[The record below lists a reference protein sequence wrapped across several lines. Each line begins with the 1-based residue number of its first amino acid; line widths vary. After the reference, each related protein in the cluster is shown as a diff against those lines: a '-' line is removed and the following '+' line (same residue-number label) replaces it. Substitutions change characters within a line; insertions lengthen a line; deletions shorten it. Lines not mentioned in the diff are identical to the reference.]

1 MARISDEEL
10 AYEIATNRSY
20 LRALER
26 RLTRKNPEISVT
38 ANERYV
44 DNVPR
49 GEQASVGPL
58 CGRVG
63 LAGPDRDL
71 GVAFYIGTRY
81 LNSADWDYPVINWA
95 ARAAKVFFDPHT
107 TYKLDTD
114 VVVRRTLTARG
125 AEVVHASDD
134 WAVTVPADQSPFKAE
149 KLHVPPAPPR
159 RQAGR
164 PTGPTSSSART
175 AASPDHPAGQMP
187 RTRQATLTGP
197 APSPRTP
204 KTPRTPGT
212 PRKEP
217 PSPVSP
223 AARRAA
229 VAGEGTA
236 GRLPLPGKP
245 ADLATWQPDAP
256 LVIAFSEDSRADP
269 EGIAA
274 VRAVDM
280 VRHLAR
286 ERRRVLVV
294 TAWTNQLPKI
304 VGRVHTAAALV
315 GLPAADIPKILTI
328 VHDTEWLV
336 GVAGYPRFT
345 DTREPDALDVGLY
358 VKDIVEQAV
367 QICRRRLGWAQR
379 DVPLSAKLEVAYE
392 VIRMGGAPT
401 EPLKLGRYSAE
412 WIATLPPFRAAWGQ
426 LRYLALF
433 AQLVTLL
440 RTPDS
445 RRPYGHVIVHGEHE
459 LSGLSC
465 AVLRANN
472 PTAQWTVLTNLGG
485 PGSPTLD
492 RRRTIDMAERL
503 SVSDDLGTVEVIA
516 VRGARLIR
524 HTVALPPPKAAP
536 ATPPGVHDRAPDRQP
551 EPTEHRQRSA
561 SAAVDLENGMR
572 AVDAVRYALHAPR
585 TEAMTSVLAT
595 LQPDQYRLVTQP
607 PTMPLIIQGHP
618 GTGKTIIAVHRAGYL
633 VNEETTKKKG
643 RIPRVLLLGPT
654 EQYVR
659 HVSRTV
665 RELDPTGAITVKSL
679 PEWLAELAGLG
690 ATTVQPGE
698 GTAEDVGG
706 FIVALAKRAV
716 AECQNRPE
724 WKTSRPTDKVK
735 MAYEAIRS
743 NDPHGRP
750 PTSQTEQRWIEAL
763 PPFPKVWGKR
773 RYLPLLA
780 QLGLLLSEKRSRY
793 EHIVVDE
800 AQDVSELEWEIIQ
813 AHNASGRWTIVGDL
827 NQRRRLDI
835 GHLDWHELAKRLHI
849 LPDAQLFQ
857 PEIVERGYRS
867 TQPILD
873 FANRLLPPNENQPCS
888 LQTDGPEPSVIRAST
903 PGKRDL
909 RAVGEA
915 SRLLDSHPGG
925 TAAIITTDPD
935 AIDKLLLSN
944 GWRRTD
950 TAVGAGDWTM
960 EGRRLAIRTPDSAR
974 GVEFDGVVVVE
985 PRYFVRQEEFAGTL
999 YTSLT
1004 RANRELVV
1012 VHSKPLPEP
1021 LTRR

>member
-1 MARISDEEL
+1 MAKISDEEL

-26 RLTRKNPEISVT
+26 RLSRKNPEISVT

-49 GEQASVGPL
+49 GERASVGPL
-58 CGRVG
+58 YGRVG

-71 GVAFYIGTRY
+71 GLAFYIGTRY
-81 LNSADWDYPVINWA
+81 LNSTDWDYPVINWA
-95 ARAAKVFFDPHT
+95 ARTAKVFFDPHAAHE
-107 TYKLDTD
+107 LDTD

-134 WAVTVPADQSPFKAE
+134 WAVAVPADQSPFNPG
-149 KLHVPPAPPR
+149 KLQVPPAPPR
-159 RQAGR
+159 QQARR
-164 PTGPTSSSART
+164 PAGPTSSSART
-175 AASPDHPAGQMP
+175 TASTDHPAGQVS
-187 RTRQATLTGP
+187 RTRRATAP
-197 APSPRTP
+197 APVPG
-204 KTPRTPGT
+204 PGT
-212 PRKEP
+212 PGKEP
-217 PSPVSP
+217 PSPVAP

-229 VAGEGTA
+229 VADKGTA

-245 ADLATWQPDAP
+245 ADLATWQPNAP
-256 LVIAFSEDSRADP
+256 LVVALAEDSRADP

-280 VRHLAR
+280 VRYLAHN
-286 ERRRVLVV
+286 RRRVLIVS
-294 TAWTNQLPKI
+294 AWATPLPKI
-304 VGRVHTAAALV
+304 VRRIHSAAALV
-315 GLPAADIPKILTI
+315 GLPAADIPKIMT
-328 VHDTEWLV
+328 VVQDTDWLV
-336 GVAGYPRFT
+336 GVAKYPRFT
-345 DTREPDALDVGLY
+345 DTREPDALDVGRY
-358 VKDIVEQAV
+358 VKDIVEQSV
-367 QICRRRLGWAQR
+367 QICRRRLDWAQR
-379 DVPLSAKLEVAYE
+379 DVQLSAKLKVTYE
-392 VIRMGGAPT
+392 VIRMGGVPT
-401 EPLKLGRYSAE
+401 EPLKLGNYSAE
-412 WIATLPPFRAAWGQ
+412 WIATLPPFGAAWGQ

-433 AQLVTLL
+433 AQLVTSISG
-440 RTPDS
+440 PDN
-445 RRPYGHVIVHGEHE
+445 RRPYGHVIVHGEHD

-472 PTAQWTVLTNLGG
+472 PTAQWTVLTDLTG
-485 PGSPTLD
+485 PGSPTVD
-492 RRRTIDMAERL
+492 RRRAVGMVERL
-503 SVSDDLGTVEVIA
+503 GLSDGLGKVDVIA
-516 VRGARLIR
+516 VRGASLIR
-524 HTVALPPPKAAP
+524 HTVTLPRPKAAP
-536 ATPPGVHDRAPDRQP
+536 DTPPPVQDRAPERRSRPAEQ
-551 EPTEHRQRSA
+551 RQRSA
-561 SAAVDLENGMR
+561 SAAVHLENGMR

-633 VNEETTKKKG
+633 VNEETTKKG
-643 RIPRVLLLGPT
+643 GIPRVLLLGPT

-665 RELDPTGAITVKSL
+665 RELDPTGTISVKSL

-690 ATTVQPGE
+690 STTVQLGE

-706 FIVALAKRAV
+706 FIVALAKHAV
-716 AECQNRPE
+716 LEGQDRPG
-724 WKTSRPTDKVK
+724 WQASRLTDKVK
-735 MAYEAIRS
+735 MTYEAIRS
-743 NDPHGRP
+743 STDPHRRP
-750 PTSQTEQRWIEAL
+750 PTSETERRWVEAL
-763 PPFPKVWGKR
+763 PPFPKAWGKR
-773 RYLPLLA
+773 RYLPLFA

-793 EHIVVDE
+793 DHVVVDE
-800 AQDVSELEWEIIQ
+800 AQDVSELEWEIVR
-813 AHNASGRWTIVGDL
+813 AHNAGGRWTIVGDL

-835 GHLDWHELAKRLHI
+835 NHLDWHELAKRLHV

-857 PEIVERGYRS
+857 PEVVERGYRS

-873 FANRLLPPNENQPCS
+873 YANRLLPPNDNQPCS
-888 LQTDGPEPSVIRAST
+888 LQTEGPEPSVIRAST

-935 AIDKLLLSN
+935 AIDKLLLGN

-950 TAVGAGDWTM
+950 TTAGAGDWTR
-960 EGRRLAIRTPDSAR
+960 EGRRLAVRTPDSAR

-1021 LTRR
+1021 LTQR

>member
-1 MARISDEEL
+1 M
-10 AYEIATNRSY
+10 
-20 LRALER
+20 ER
-26 RLTRKNPEISVT
+26 RLARKNPEISVT

-49 GEQASVGPL
+49 GERASVGPL
-58 CGRVG
+58 YGRVG

-71 GVAFYIGTRY
+71 GIAFYVGTRY
-81 LNSADWDYPVINWA
+81 LSSADWDYPVINWA
-95 ARAAKVFFDPHT
+95 ARTARVFFDPNAAHE
-107 TYKLDTD
+107 LDTD
-114 VVVRRTLTARG
+114 VVVRRTLTARDV
-125 AEVVHASDD
+125 EVVHGSDD
-134 WAVTVPADQSPFKAE
+134 WAVAVPADQSPFKAG
-149 KLHVPPAPPR
+149 KLRVPLAPPR

-164 PTGPTSSSART
+164 PAGSTSSSART
-175 AASPDHPAGQMP
+175 AAPQDHPAEQVP
-187 RTRQATLTGP
+187 KARQTTPPGP
-197 APSPRTP
+197 S
-204 KTPRTPGT
+204 T

-217 PSPVSP
+217 PLPVAP
-223 AARRAA
+223 TARRAA
-229 VAGEGTA
+229 VARKGTA
-236 GRLPLPGKP
+236 GRLPLPDKP

-256 LVIAFSEDSRADP
+256 LVVAFSEDSRADP

-286 ERRRVLVV
+286 ERRRVLIVS
-294 TAWTNQLPKI
+294 AWTTPLPKI
-304 VGRVHTAAALV
+304 VRRVHSAAALV
-315 GLPAADIPKILTI
+315 GLPAADIPKILSI
-328 VHDTEWLV
+328 VQETEWLV
-336 GVAGYPRFT
+336 GIAGYPRFT
-345 DTREPDALDVGLY
+345 NTREPDTLDVGRY

-367 QICRRRLGWAQR
+367 PICHRRLGWAQR
-379 DVPLSAKLEVAYE
+379 DVRLSAKLKVVYE
-392 VIRMGGAPT
+392 VIRMGGVPT

-412 WIATLPPFRAAWGQ
+412 WIATLPPFGAAWGQ

-433 AQLVTLL
+433 AQLVTSVKGA
-440 RTPDS
+440 DS
-445 RRPYGHVIVHGEHE
+445 QRPFGHVIVHGAHDFSS
-459 LSGLSC
+459 LSR

-472 PTAQWTVLTNLGG
+472 PTAQWTVLTELASA
-485 PGSPTLD
+485 GSPTID
-492 RRRTIDMAERL
+492 GRRLVGMVERL
-503 SVSDDLGTVEVIA
+503 GVTDNRGEVDVIA
-516 VRGARLIR
+516 VHRARLIR
-524 HTVALPPPKAAP
+524 HTVALPIPKAAP
-536 ATPPGVHDRAPDRQP
+536 ATPPGVNDRAPDGRPQ
-551 EPTEHRQRSA
+551 PTEHRQQSP

-633 VNEETTKKKG
+633 VNEETTKKG
-643 RIPRVLLLGPT
+643 QIPRVLLLGPT

-690 ATTVQPGE
+690 TTVQPGE
-698 GTAEDVGG
+698 GTADDVGG
-706 FIVALAKRAV
+706 FIVALAKHAV
-716 AECQNRPE
+716 VESQDRPE
-724 WKTSRPTDKVK
+724 WKASRLTDLIK
-735 MAYEAIRS
+735 MTYEAIRS
-743 NDPHGRP
+743 SNDPHRRP
-750 PTSQTEQRWIEAL
+750 PTSQAEQRWIEAL
-763 PPFPKVWGKR
+763 PPFTKAWGKR
-773 RYLPLLA
+773 RYLPLFA
-780 QLGLLLSEKRSRY
+780 QLGTLLSDKRSRY

-800 AQDVSELEWEIIQ
+800 AQDVSELEWKIIQ
-813 AHNASGRWTIVGDL
+813 AHNAGGRWTIVGDL

-835 GHLDWHELAKRLHI
+835 SHLDWHELAERLHV

-857 PEIVERGYRS
+857 PEVVERGYRS

-888 LQTDGPEPSVIRAST
+888 LQTDGPEPSIIRAST

-915 SRLLDSHPGG
+915 SRLLDSYPGG

-935 AIDKLLLSN
+935 AIDKLLLSD

-950 TAVGAGDWTM
+950 MAAGAGDWAR
-960 EGRRLAIRTPDSAR
+960 EGRRLAVRTPDSAR

-1021 LTRR
+1021 LTQR

>member
-1 MARISDEEL
+1 MAKISDEEL
-10 AYEIATNRSY
+10 AYEVATNRSY

-26 RLTRKNPEISVT
+26 RLARKNPEISVT

-49 GEQASVGPL
+49 GERASVGPL
-58 CGRVG
+58 YGRVG

-95 ARAAKVFFDPHT
+95 ARTAKVFFDPYT
-107 TYKLDTD
+107 THELDAD
-114 VVVRRTLTARG
+114 VVVRRTLTTRG

-134 WAVTVPADQSPFKAE
+134 WAVTVPAGQSPFKAG

-159 RQAGR
+159 RKVSR
-164 PTGPTSSSART
+164 PTNSTSSSART
-175 AASPDHPAGQMP
+175 AASTGHPGGQVP
-187 RTRQATLTGP
+187 PTRRATAPALVPGSRTA
-197 APSPRTP
+197 
-204 KTPRTPGT
+204 
-212 PRKEP
+212 RKEQ
-217 PSPVSP
+217 SPDAP
-223 AARRAA
+223 AARPAA
-229 VAGEGTA
+229 VAGKNTTS
-236 GRLPLPGKP
+236 RLPLPGKP
-245 ADLATWQPDAP
+245 ADLATWQPHAP
-256 LVIAFSEDSRADP
+256 LVVAFTEDSRADP
-269 EGIAA
+269 DGIAA
-274 VRAVDM
+274 VRAVEM

-286 ERRRVLVV
+286 KQRRVLIVS
-294 TAWTNQLPKI
+294 AWTTPLPKI
-304 VGRVHTAAALV
+304 VRRIHTAAALV
-315 GLPAADIPKILTI
+315 GLPSADISKIITVI
-328 VHDTEWLV
+328 QDTAWLV
-336 GVAGYPRFT
+336 RVAGYPRFT
-345 DTREPDALDVGLY
+345 DTREPDALDVGRY

-379 DVPLSAKLEVAYE
+379 EVHLSTKLEVTYE
-392 VIRMGGAPT
+392 VIRMGGVPT
-401 EPLKLGRYSAE
+401 EPLKLGKYSAR
-412 WIATLPPFRAAWGQ
+412 WIATLPPFGAAWGQ

-433 AQLVTLL
+433 AQLVTSIKG
-440 RTPDS
+440 PDS
-445 RRPYGHVIVHGEHE
+445 RRPYGHVIVHGEHD

-472 PTAQWTVLTNLGG
+472 PTAQWTILTELTG
-485 PGSPTLD
+485 PGSPT
-492 RRRTIDMAERL
+492 IDKGRALNIAERL
-503 SVSDDLGTVEVIA
+503 GVQGNRGEVDAITVH
-516 VRGARLIR
+516 GARLTR
-524 HTVALPPPKAAP
+524 HTVALPIPKAAP
-536 ATPPGVHDRAPDRQP
+536 ATPSGVHDRAPDRRPQ
-551 EPTEHRQRSA
+551 PTEHRQRSA
-561 SAAVDLENGMR
+561 SAAGDLESGMR

-633 VNEETTKKKG
+633 VNEETTKKNP
-643 RIPRVLLLGPT
+643 IPRVLLLGPT

-659 HVSRTV
+659 HVSPTV
-665 RELDPTGAITVKSL
+665 RELDPAGAVTVKSL

-690 ATTVQPGE
+690 TTTIQPGE
-698 GTAEDVGG
+698 GTAEDVAG
-706 FIVALAKRAV
+706 FIVALAKHAV
-716 AECQNRPE
+716 AECQNRPG
-724 WKTSRPTDKVK
+724 WNASRLVDKVK
-735 MAYEAIRS
+735 MAYEALRNS
-743 NDPHGRP
+743 NDPHRRP
-750 PTSQTEQRWIEAL
+750 PASQTEQRWIESL

-780 QLGLLLSEKRSRY
+780 QLGLLLSENKSRY
-793 EHIVVDE
+793 GHIVVDE

-813 AHNASGRWTIVGDL
+813 AHNTGRWTVVGDL

-835 GHLDWHELAKRLHI
+835 GHLDWRQLAERLHI
-849 LPDAQLFQ
+849 LPDAQLFE
-857 PEIVERGYRS
+857 PEVVERGYRS

-873 FANRLLPPNENQPCS
+873 FANRLLPPSENQPCS

-915 SRLLDSHPGG
+915 SRLLDSYPGG

-935 AIDKLLLSN
+935 AIDKLLLSD

-950 TAVGAGDWTM
+950 TAAGAGDWTR
-960 EGRRLAIRTPDSAR
+960 EGRRLAVRTPDSAR

-1021 LTRR
+1021 LTQR

>member
-1 MARISDEEL
+1 M
-10 AYEIATNRSY
+10 
-20 LRALER
+20 ER
-26 RLTRKNPEISVT
+26 RLARKNPEISVT

-49 GEQASVGPL
+49 GERASVGPL
-58 CGRVG
+58 YGRVG
-63 LAGPDRDL
+63 LAGPDRHL

-81 LNSADWDYPVINWA
+81 LDSADWDYPVINWA
-95 ARAAKVFFDPHT
+95 ARAAKVFFDPHAT
-107 TYKLDTD
+107 HELDTD

-125 AEVVHASDD
+125 VEVVHASDD
-134 WAVTVPADQSPFKAE
+134 WAVAVPAGQSPFTAG

-159 RQAGR
+159 RQVR
-164 PTGPTSSSART
+164 RPTSSTSSSVRI
-175 AASPDHPAGQMP
+175 AASTDQLAGHVP
-187 RTRQATLTGP
+187 RTRQATPPGP
-197 APSPRTP
+197 VPGPR
-204 KTPRTPGT
+204 T

-217 PSPVSP
+217 PPVAP

-229 VAGEGTA
+229 VAGKGTA
-236 GRLPLPGKP
+236 GQLPLPSKP

-256 LVIAFSEDSRADP
+256 LVVAFSEDFEADP

-286 ERRRVLVV
+286 ERRRVLIVS
-294 TAWTNQLPKI
+294 AWTTALPKI
-304 VGRVHTAAALV
+304 VGRVRTAAALV
-315 GLPAADIPKILTI
+315 GLPAADIPKIMTI
-328 VHDTEWLV
+328 AQETEWLV
-336 GVAGYPRFT
+336 GIAGYPRFT
-345 DTREPDALDVGLY
+345 DTREPDDLDVGWY

-379 DVPLSAKLEVAYE
+379 DVHLSAKLEVTYE
-392 VIRMGGAPT
+392 VIRMGGVPT

-412 WIATLPPFRAAWGQ
+412 WIMTLPPFGVAWGQ

-433 AQLVTLL
+433 AQLVTAI
-440 RTPDS
+440 RGPDS
-445 RRPYGHVIVHGEHE
+445 WRPYGHVIVHGEHE
-459 LSGLSC
+459 LYSLSC

-472 PTAQWTVLTNLGG
+472 PSAQWTVLTDLTSS
-485 PGSPTLD
+485 GSS
-492 RRRTIDMAERL
+492 TIDNRRAVSMVKRL
-503 SVSDDLGTVEVIA
+503 GVADNRGEVDVIA
-516 VRGARLIR
+516 IRGASLIR
-524 HTVALPPPKAAP
+524 HTVVLPIPKAAP
-536 ATPPGVHDRAPDRQP
+536 ATSLGVHDRASDRRPQ
-551 EPTEHRQRSA
+551 PTEHRQRSA
-561 SAAVDLENGMR
+561 SAVVDLENGMR

-607 PTMPLIIQGHP
+607 PTMPLVIQGHP

-633 VNEETTKKKG
+633 VNEETTKKG
-643 RIPRVLLLGPT
+643 PIPRVLLLGPT

-690 ATTVQPGE
+690 PTPVQPGE

-706 FIVALAKRAV
+706 FIVALTKHAV
-716 AECQNRPE
+716 LESQDRPG
-724 WKTSRPTDKVK
+724 WKASRLTDMVKVT
-735 MAYEAIRS
+735 YEAIRS
-743 NDPHGRP
+743 SNDPHSRP

-763 PPFPKVWGKR
+763 PPFPKAWGKR
-773 RYLPLLA
+773 RYLPLFA
-780 QLGLLLSEKRSRY
+780 QLGLLLSDKWSRY
-793 EHIVVDE
+793 DHIVVDE
-800 AQDVSELEWEIIQ
+800 AQDVSELEWEIIR
-813 AHNASGRWTIVGDL
+813 AHNADGRWTIVGDL

-835 GHLDWHELAKRLHI
+835 GHLDWHELARRLHI
-849 LPDAQLFQ
+849 VPDAQLFQ
-857 PEIVERGYRS
+857 PEVVERGYRS

-873 FANRLLPPNENQPCS
+873 FANRLLPPSENQPCS
-888 LQTDGPEPSVIRAST
+888 LQTDGPKPAVIRAST

-915 SRLLDSHPGG
+915 SRLLDSYSGG
-925 TAAIITTDPD
+925 TAAIITTDPE
-935 AIDKLLLSN
+935 AIDKLLLGN
-944 GWRRTD
+944 GWRRTA
-950 TAVGAGDWTM
+950 TATGAGDWTR
-960 EGRRLAIRTPDSAR
+960 EGRRLAVRTPDSAR

-1021 LTRR
+1021 LAQN

>member
-1 MARISDEEL
+1 MTRISDEEL

-20 LRALER
+20 LRALEQ
-26 RLTRKNPEISVT
+26 RLARKNPEISVT

-49 GEQASVGPL
+49 GERASVGPL
-58 CGRVG
+58 YGRVG

-81 LNSADWDYPVINWA
+81 LNSADWDYPVISWA
-95 ARAAKVFFDPHT
+95 ARTAKVFFDPHT
-107 TYKLDTD
+107 AHELDTD

-134 WAVTVPADQSPFKAE
+134 WTVAVPADQSPFKAG

-159 RQAGR
+159 RKAGR
-164 PTGPTSSSART
+164 PTGSTSSAART
-175 AASPDHPAGQMP
+175 AAATENPAKQVP
-187 RTRQATLTGP
+187 ESRQATPLTP
-197 APSPRTP
+197 APGPRTP
-204 KTPRTPGT
+204 
-212 PRKEP
+212 RKDA
-217 PSPVSP
+217 SLT
-223 AARRAA
+223 ATAGRRSAL
-229 VAGEGTA
+229 AGNSAT
-236 GRLPLPGKP
+236 GRLPLPDKP
-245 ADLATWQPDAP
+245 AELATWQPKAP
-256 LVIAFSEDSRADP
+256 LVVAFSDESRADP
-269 EGIAA
+269 DAIAA
-274 VRAVDM
+274 VRAVEM

-286 ERRRVLVV
+286 KQRRVLIVS
-294 TAWTNQLPKI
+294 AWTTPLPKI
-304 VGRVHTAAALV
+304 VRRVHTAGALV
-315 GLPAADIPKILTI
+315 GLLPRDLSKALTI
-328 VHDTEWLV
+328 VQDTEWLV
-336 GVAGYPRFT
+336 GIAGYPRFT
-345 DTREPDALDVGLY
+345 DTREPDALDVGRY
-358 VKDIVEQAV
+358 IKDIVEQAV

-379 DVPLSAKLEVAYE
+379 DLPLSTKLEVTYE
-392 VIRMGGAPT
+392 VIRMGGVPA
-401 EPLKLGRYSAE
+401 EPLKLGKYSAE

-433 AQLVTLL
+433 AQLVTAI
-440 RTPDS
+440 RGPDNQ
-445 RRPYGHVIVHGEHE
+445 RPYGHVIVHGEHD

-472 PTAQWTVLTNLGG
+472 PTAQWTVLTELTD
-485 PGSPTLD
+485 PGSSAIDRPRTLD
-492 RRRTIDMAERL
+492 IVDRLGIQGDRREVDAITVHGTRL
-503 SVSDDLGTVEVIA
+503 TRLA
-516 VRGARLIR
+516 V
-524 HTVALPPPKAAP
+524 TLPVPKPVPAA
-536 ATPPGVHDRAPDRQP
+536 PPGVHDGAPGHRPQS
-551 EPTEHRQRSA
+551 TEHRQQPGST
-561 SAAVDLENGMR
+561 AVDLENGMR

-633 VNEETTKKKG
+633 VNEETTKKNP
-643 RIPRVLLLGPT
+643 IPRVLLLGPT

-665 RELDPTGAITVKSL
+665 RELDPTGAVTVKSL

-690 ATTVQPGE
+690 TTTVQPGE
-698 GTAEDVGG
+698 GTAEDVAG
-706 FIVALAKRAV
+706 FIVALAKHAV
-716 AECQNRPE
+716 AECQNRPG
-724 WKTSRPTDKVK
+724 WNASRLADKVK
-735 MAYEAIRS
+735 MAYEALRNS
-743 NDPHGRP
+743 NDPHRRP
-750 PTSQTEQRWIEAL
+750 PASQAEQRWIENL
-763 PPFPKVWGKR
+763 PAFPKVWGKR

-780 QLGLLLSEKRSRY
+780 QLGLLLSESKSRY
-793 EHIVVDE
+793 GHVVVDE

-813 AHNASGRWTIVGDL
+813 AHNTGRWTIVGDL

-835 GHLDWHELAKRLHI
+835 GHLDWHQLAERLHI

-857 PEIVERGYRS
+857 PEVVERGYRS

-873 FANRLLPPNENQPCS
+873 FANRLLPPSENQPCS

-909 RAVGEA
+909 RAVSEA
-915 SRLLDSHPGG
+915 SRLLDSYPDG

-935 AIDKLLLSN
+935 AIDKVLLGN
-944 GWRRTD
+944 GWRRTGT
-950 TAVGAGDWTM
+950 TAGAGDWTS
-960 EGRRLAIRTPDSAR
+960 EGRRLAVRTPDSAR

-1021 LTRR
+1021 LTQR